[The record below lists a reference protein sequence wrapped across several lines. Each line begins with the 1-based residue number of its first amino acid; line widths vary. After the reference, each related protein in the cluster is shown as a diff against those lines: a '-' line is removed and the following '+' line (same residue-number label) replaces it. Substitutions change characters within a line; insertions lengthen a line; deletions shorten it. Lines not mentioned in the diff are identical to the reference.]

1 MLMNCFKWGHA
12 FYSVNDDLLKAY
24 SLCTNST
31 EVVEVQNKY
40 LSDLDTKD
48 TSGDRGESNM

>member
-1 MLMNCFKWGHA
+1 MNCFKWGHA

-48 TSGDRGESNM
+48 TSGDRGESNL